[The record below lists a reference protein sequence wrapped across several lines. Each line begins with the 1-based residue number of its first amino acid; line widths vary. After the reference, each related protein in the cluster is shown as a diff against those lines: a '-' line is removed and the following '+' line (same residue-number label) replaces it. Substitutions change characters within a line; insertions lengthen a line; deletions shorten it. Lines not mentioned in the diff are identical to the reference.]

1 MEVAGVQQPSASNG
15 DHAMD
20 ASMDIDMDL
29 DLGPLPEDPMG
40 GTIAFQDGAVDP
52 QSSEAQYE
60 KVHVRGVDELT
71 TDNIKQFA
79 NEHFTLEAPSRVE
92 WIDDTSANLIY
103 SSPEIGLQ
111 ALSALTQASEE
122 EDTSELPALR
132 LRSAK
137 LLSSHPDS
145 VLQVRSA
152 VKTDRKKP
160 RAHEASRFYLMHPE
174 HDPRERLRREFDDR
188 RRQGGGDDGD
198 YRRRRFDGRELRRRR
213 DRDGDEII
221 SANMYDDSEAAST
234 DYSETARGRD
244 ERGRRRHRDRELFPS
259 EEGRPSGRLQNRSA
273 SPGRDTLVESG
284 YSEQDRRDSRRHFRE
299 RSPQIDRRNKGKEL
313 FPSSKPS
320 GPDADESSRELFPN
334 KPATSY
340 LKKELFP
347 SKHSN
352 HRRSDAI
359 DAADE
364 TADLFSKRISVPI
377 VDGSRDQRR
386 NKNVELFPDSE
397 EKGVNI
403 RGAAGPDQGFSI
415 RGAANGLS
423 IKGRGASVREL
434 FPSKYKS
441 NAGKELFSEKIEG
454 RGGNEDNQDTSSRLI
469 TTGADKQL
477 HLFKTEPNNALL
489 SSLPGL
495 SESPILSY
503 VSIRNGEYVC
513 LTNMSGQLLLQ
524 RDAEILDKRKDHA
537 KYAVKVVAF
546 EDTDLPQRP
555 IWIATAGWDSKIHLY
570 RLRLPEVEGAEA
582 DLDSDSVAIGEP
594 IASIALASNP
604 ESLLFVQHP
613 DTKELLLLVSR
624 RDSTHLYY
632 YQVPQQQ
639 QQHQEQPSTPY
650 ECPLLGKQNLAP
662 HSNAWIAFSPS
673 CLALSPHDPGLLAVA
688 TSTLPHMKV
697 IIVRLLFPSTD
708 SLLDAREPETQAT
721 QALAALSLQNRE
733 DAAIV
738 IQANTFAP
746 QTAYSTPQVVWRPDG
761 SGVWVNGDDGVIRGV
776 EGRTGK
782 VVTVLKEGHVVGSKI
797 RTIWAGWV
805 DVGRDG
811 DVVRE
816 EWLVSGGFDKRLVVW
831 RA

>member
-29 DLGPLPEDPMG
+29 DLGPLPEAEAIETDPMG
-40 GTIAFQDGAVDP
+40 GAIPFQDGAVDP

-145 VLQVRSA
+145 VLLVRSA

-221 SANMYDDSEAAST
+221 SANMYDDSGAAGT
-234 DYSETARGRD
+234 DYSETGRGRD
-244 ERGRRRHRDRELFPS
+244 ERGRRRDRDLELFPS
-259 EEGRPSGRLQNRSA
+259 DEGRPSGRLQNRSA
-273 SPGRDTLVESG
+273 SPGRDTLMESG
-284 YSEQDRRDSRRHFRE
+284 YSEHDRRESRRHFRE

-313 FPSSKPS
+313 FPSSKSS
-320 GPDADESSRELFPN
+320 GADADANSRELFPN
-334 KPATSY
+334 KPANSY

-364 TADLFSKRISVPI
+364 TADLFSKRISVPL

-397 EKGVNI
+397 EREVNI

-441 NAGKELFSEKIEG
+441 NAGKELFSDKIEG
-454 RGGNEDNQDTSSRLI
+454 RGGPRRRAED
-469 TTGADKQL
+469 
-477 HLFKTEPNNALL
+477 
-489 SSLPGL
+489 
-495 SESPILSY
+495 
-503 VSIRNGEYVC
+503 
-513 LTNMSGQLLLQ
+513 M
-524 RDAEILDKRKDHA
+524 
-537 KYAVKVVAF
+537 
-546 EDTDLPQRP
+546 
-555 IWIATAGWDSKIHLY
+555 
-570 RLRLPEVEGAEA
+570 
-582 DLDSDSVAIGEP
+582 
-594 IASIALASNP
+594 
-604 ESLLFVQHP
+604 
-613 DTKELLLLVSR
+613 
-624 RDSTHLYY
+624 
-632 YQVPQQQ
+632 
-639 QQHQEQPSTPY
+639 
-650 ECPLLGKQNLAP
+650 
-662 HSNAWIAFSPS
+662 FS
-673 CLALSPHDPGLLAVA
+673 
-688 TSTLPHMKV
+688 
-697 IIVRLLFPSTD
+697 
-708 SLLDAREPETQAT
+708 
-721 QALAALSLQNRE
+721 
-733 DAAIV
+733 
-738 IQANTFAP
+738 
-746 QTAYSTPQVVWRPDG
+746 
-761 SGVWVNGDDGVIRGV
+761 
-776 EGRTGK
+776 
-782 VVTVLKEGHVVGSKI
+782 
-797 RTIWAGWV
+797 
-805 DVGRDG
+805 
-811 DVVRE
+811 
-816 EWLVSGGFDKRLVVW
+816 
-831 RA
+831 

>member
-1 MEVAGVQQPSASNG
+1 MEVAGIQQPSASNG
-15 DHAMD
+15 DHTMD

-29 DLGPLPEDPMG
+29 DLGPLPEVEQIETDPMG

-52 QSSEAQYE
+52 QSSEAEAEAQYE

-221 SANMYDDSEAAST
+221 SANMYDDSGAAST

-244 ERGRRRHRDRELFPS
+244 ERGRRQDRDRELFPS
-259 EEGRPSGRLQNRSA
+259 DEGRPSGRLQNRSA

-284 YSEQDRRDSRRHFRE
+284 YSEHDRRDSRRHFRE

-320 GPDADESSRELFPN
+320 GAGADDSSRELFPN

-364 TADLFSKRISVPI
+364 TADLFSKRISVPL

-397 EKGVNI
+397 ERGVNI

-441 NAGKELFSEKIEG
+441 NAGKELFSDKIEG
-454 RGGNEDNQDTSSRLI
+454 RGGPRRRAED
-469 TTGADKQL
+469 
-477 HLFKTEPNNALL
+477 
-489 SSLPGL
+489 
-495 SESPILSY
+495 
-503 VSIRNGEYVC
+503 
-513 LTNMSGQLLLQ
+513 M
-524 RDAEILDKRKDHA
+524 
-537 KYAVKVVAF
+537 
-546 EDTDLPQRP
+546 
-555 IWIATAGWDSKIHLY
+555 
-570 RLRLPEVEGAEA
+570 
-582 DLDSDSVAIGEP
+582 
-594 IASIALASNP
+594 
-604 ESLLFVQHP
+604 
-613 DTKELLLLVSR
+613 
-624 RDSTHLYY
+624 
-632 YQVPQQQ
+632 
-639 QQHQEQPSTPY
+639 
-650 ECPLLGKQNLAP
+650 
-662 HSNAWIAFSPS
+662 FS
-673 CLALSPHDPGLLAVA
+673 
-688 TSTLPHMKV
+688 
-697 IIVRLLFPSTD
+697 
-708 SLLDAREPETQAT
+708 
-721 QALAALSLQNRE
+721 
-733 DAAIV
+733 
-738 IQANTFAP
+738 
-746 QTAYSTPQVVWRPDG
+746 
-761 SGVWVNGDDGVIRGV
+761 
-776 EGRTGK
+776 
-782 VVTVLKEGHVVGSKI
+782 
-797 RTIWAGWV
+797 
-805 DVGRDG
+805 
-811 DVVRE
+811 
-816 EWLVSGGFDKRLVVW
+816 
-831 RA
+831 